1 MTSQFQIINK
11 ILQTGDFSI
20 VLLNNLNETY
30 FSNYTSEFRYIR
42 DHFEKFGKVPDRLT
56 FVNSYPDFDIKDVN
70 EPDSY
75 LLEELNKD
83 YNTQFLASKFNE
95 IRRLIE
101 ADKIDDAITY
111 LINAANNVHQ
121 NATMTCT
128 DLFTDTGRYDRYVER
143 ISSKDKFFISTGF
156 KELDDIIGGID
167 VKEEN
172 MVIAARTGK
181 GKSWTLLKIAVEAA
195 KQGRR
200 VGLYSGEMSADKVG
214 YRVDTLLGHID
225 NKAITRGTANY
236 DPMIGLAYKQYIEHL
251 PTAFTGTI
259 KVLTPNDINGPATVG
274 ALRTFIEKEQLDI
287 LLIDQYSLLEDQHHA
302 KIMHEKVAN
311 ISKDIKNLQVMKQI
325 PIVSVSQMNRTKN
338 DDGEQDTT
346 QIGLSDR
353 IGQDATCIIML
364 DREITY
370 KDPEKRVI
378 DTDKLVLNLV
388 KSRDGGEG
396 KLVYAAD
403 FNTGRF
409 TFLNPNL
416 TESESEEM
424 RNYYEEEEGSF
435 DPAGETPW

>member
-1 MTSQFQIINK
+1 
-11 ILQTGDFSI
+11 
-20 VLLNNLNETY
+20 
-30 FSNYTSEFRYIR
+30 
-42 DHFEKFGKVPDRLT
+42 
-56 FVNSYPDFDIKDVN
+56 
-70 EPDSY
+70 
-75 LLEELNKD
+75 
-83 YNTQFLASKFNE
+83 
-95 IRRLIE
+95 
-101 ADKIDDAITY
+101 
-111 LINAANNVHQ
+111 
-121 NATMTCT
+121 
-128 DLFTDTGRYDRYVER
+128 
-143 ISSKDKFFISTGF
+143 
-156 KELDDIIGGID
+156 
-167 VKEEN
+167 
-172 MVIAARTGK
+172 
-181 GKSWTLLKIAVEAA
+181 LKIAVEAA
-195 KQGRR
+195 RQGRR

-378 DTDKLVLNLV
+378 DADKLVLNLV

>member
-1 MTSQFQIINK
+1 MTTQFQILNK
-11 ILQTGDFSI
+11 ILQTGDYSL
-20 VLLNNLNETY
+20 VLLNNLNEEY
-30 FSNYTSEFRYIR
+30 FPGYSSEFKFIKN
-42 DHFEKFGKVPDRLT
+42 HFEKFGSVPDRLT
-56 FVNSYPDFDIKDVN
+56 FLNTFPDFDIKDVN

-75 LLEELNKD
+75 LIEQVNKD
-83 YNTQFLASKFNE
+83 YNAQYIAKQFNILKKF
-95 IRRLIE
+95 IE
-101 ADKIDDAITY
+101 EDKIDDAVAY
-111 LINAANNVHQ
+111 LVNAANNIHQ
-121 NATMTCT
+121 NASMTCT
-128 DLFTDTGRYDRYVER
+128 DLFQDTSRYDKYVER
-143 ISSKDKFFISTGF
+143 VNSRDKFFIKTGF
-156 KELDDIIGGID
+156 DELDAIIGGID

-181 GKSWTLLKIAVEAA
+181 GKSWTLLRIAVEAA
-195 KQGRR
+195 RQGFT

-225 NKAITRGTANY
+225 NKAITRGSGNY
-236 DPMIGLAYKQYIEHL
+236 DPSVGLAYKQYIDNL
-251 PTAFTGTI
+251 PTALPGTI

-274 ALRTFIEKEQLDI
+274 ALRTFVEKENIQI

-302 KIMHEKVAN
+302 KVMHEKVAN

-338 DDGEQDTT
+338 EDGEQDTT

-364 DREITY
+364 DRDVTY
-370 KDPEKRVI
+370 SDPEKRVVSA
-378 DTDKLVLNLV
+378 DKLVLNLV

-396 KLVYAAD
+396 KLVYDAD

-416 TESESEEM
+416 TEAQSEAMET
-424 RNYYEEEEGSF
+424 YYEEDEGSY
-435 DPAGETPW
+435 DPSVAAPW